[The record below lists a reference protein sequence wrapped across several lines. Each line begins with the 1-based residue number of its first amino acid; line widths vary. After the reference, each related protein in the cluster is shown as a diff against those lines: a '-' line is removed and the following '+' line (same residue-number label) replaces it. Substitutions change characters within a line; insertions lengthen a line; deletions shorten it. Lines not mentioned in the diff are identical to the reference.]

1 MTFDLFRSPRQNTL
15 DPVIQAYGYSM
26 FYLRHLSLKN
36 FRNYLRL
43 ELDLPRGITVIQGRN
58 AQGKTN
64 LLEAVTYLATSKSL
78 RAFSDAEVVHW
89 MALERE
95 PIPFAEVA
103 GEVQYDGNVNHLRIV
118 LTQQGGR
125 GSGLGFRKVVTIN
138 GARKRALDLMGLLP
152 VVLFL
157 PEDIDL
163 IAGPPSGRRRY
174 LNLLLCQMDR
184 EYCHHLDAYNKVVAR
199 RNAQLRALQGR
210 PFDENLIAY
219 WDEALIDHGT
229 YLIHKRQD
237 VIARLDMRTRE
248 QHRLLAGHEGRLRVE
263 YRPSVDLSNG
273 REGVPKAQLALR
285 LPAQPV
291 AYRPQP
297 VHSIPDIRKRF
308 AAHLAKLRAREVEA
322 GMTLVGPHR
331 DDMVFLLDGRD
342 LRTYGSRGQQR
353 TAALALKLAEVQ
365 VLEDAL
371 GASPLL
377 LLDDVMSELDEERR
391 GQVLHL
397 VAAVPQAI
405 LTTTDWADFSPEF
418 LTTAHCLEVEGGI
431 IRPVKVQRQ

>member
-1 MTFDLFRSPRQNTL
+1 
-15 DPVIQAYGYSM
+15 M

-64 LLEAVTYLATSKSL
+64 LLEAITYLATSKSM
-78 RAFSDAEVVHW
+78 RALSDAEIVHW
-89 MALERE
+89 LALEQE

-103 GEVQYDGNVNHLRIV
+103 GEVQYDGDVHHLRIV

-125 GSGLGFRKVVTIN
+125 GSGSGFRKVVTIN
-138 GARKRALDLMGLLP
+138 GARKRALDLLGLLP

-184 EYCHHLDAYNKVVAR
+184 EYCRHLDAYNKVVAR
-199 RNAQLRALQGR
+199 RNAQLRALQGK
-210 PFDENLIAY
+210 PFDENLLAY
-219 WDEALIDHGT
+219 WDEGLVEHGA
-229 YLIHKRQD
+229 YIIHKRQD
-237 VIARLDMRTRE
+237 VIAQLDVRARE

-263 YRPSVDLSNG
+263 YRPSLDLEGTRNTVP
-273 REGVPKAQLALR
+273 REQLAFK

-291 AYRPQP
+291 AYVPQRVVP
-297 VHSIPDIRKRF
+297 IAQWRKRF
-308 AAHLAKLRAREVEA
+308 AEQVAALRAKEVEA

-331 DDMVFLLDGRD
+331 DDVVFLLDGRD

-353 TAALALKLAEVQ
+353 TTALALKLAEVQ
-365 VLEDAL
+365 ILEEAL

-391 GQVLHL
+391 QRVLE
-397 VAAVPQAI
+397 VVVSVPQAI
-405 LTTTDWADFSPEF
+405 LTTTDWSDFSPHF
-418 LTTAHCLEVEGGI
+418 LAAANCLEVEGGVLKE
-431 IRPVKVQRQ
+431 RGG

>member
-1 MTFDLFRSPRQNTL
+1 
-15 DPVIQAYGYSM
+15 M

-64 LLEAVTYLATSKSL
+64 LLEAITYLATSKSL
-78 RAFSDAEVVHW
+78 RALSDAEVVHW
-89 MALERE
+89 LAMERE
-95 PIPFAEVA
+95 PIPFAEVG
-103 GEVQYDGNVNHLRIV
+103 GEVQYDGEVNHLRIV

-125 GSGLGFRKVVTIN
+125 GSGSGFRKVVTIN
-138 GARKRALDLMGLLP
+138 GVRKRALDLMGLLP

-163 IAGPPSGRRRY
+163 VAGPPSGRRRY
-174 LNLLLCQMDR
+174 LNIVLCQMDR
-184 EYCHHLDAYNKVVAR
+184 EYCRHLDAYNKVVTR

-210 PFDENLIAY
+210 PFDENLIAF
-219 WDEALIDHGT
+219 WDDALVEHGA
-229 YLIHKRQD
+229 YIIHKRQE
-237 VIARLDMRTRE
+237 VIAHLDIRARE

-263 YRPSVDLSNG
+263 YRPSVDLSERGNMAPQ
-273 REGVPKAQLALR
+273 EQLALK

-291 AYRPQP
+291 AYHPQP
-297 VHSIPDIRKRF
+297 VLPESQIRKRF
-308 AAHLAKLRAREVEA
+308 ADLLTKVRAREVEA
-322 GMTLVGPHR
+322 GVTLIGPHR

-353 TAALALKLAEVQ
+353 TTALALKLAEVQ
-365 VLEDAL
+365 VLEEAL
-371 GASPLL
+371 GASPVL

-391 GQVLHL
+391 EQVLHV

-405 LTTTDWADFSPEF
+405 LTTTDWADFSPDF
-418 LTTAHCLEVEGGI
+418 LAVANCLQVEGGVI
-431 IRPVKVQRQ
+431 HPAYTLSR